1 MLKEEGAEAIRI
13 KTRCVSLGL
22 AGTGTG
28 LASRTEAKAQF
39 FNPTLHSLFE
49 STDEIYYFGSN
60 SI

>member
-1 MLKEEGAEAIRI
+1 MEAIRI
-13 KTRCVSLGL
+13 KTRRVSLSL
-22 AGTGTG
+22 AGTG